1 MILYIYKIIIGLVPN
16 PGFEE
21 FPYND
26 RTGLKVR
33 AKQNRK
39 AAPWVQN
46 LRNSSFFNVGPTV
59 FNSLP
64 LHLRNFTI
72 PDTPTKEHVE
82 EYKKTLDEFLWQIP
96 DQPDVSGRQRS
107 AETNSIV
114 HQMQYCT

>member
-46 LRNSSFFNVGPTV
+46 LRNSLLLWHWSAP
-59 FNSLP
+59 S
-64 LHLRNFTI
+64 
-72 PDTPTKEHVE
+72 TPSM
-82 EYKKTLDEFLWQIP
+82 L
-96 DQPDVSGRQRS
+96 
-107 AETNSIV
+107 
-114 HQMQYCT
+114 